1 MLIRLTKTLRICAAG
16 VLALVYSFVVVLP
29 AFASTFVGDVAAAG
43 CLKHQVAAS
52 AAGASDV
59 AANDDDADSGAL
71 ETGQPETPASRCGT
85 CCGLSCGCHGL
96 SCEFALAGRSF
107 SDVSSHMPLQVIARV
122 SQDIERQAAAFIDR
136 PPKLL
141 FSL

>member
-16 VLALVYSFVVVLP
+16 VLVLVYSFVVVLP

-52 AAGASDV
+52 AAGGPAV
-59 AANDDDADSGAL
+59 AANGHDADSGAL
-71 ETGQPETPASRCGT
+71 ETEPETPASRCGT

-122 SQDIERQAAAFIDR
+122 SPDIERQAAAFIDR

-141 FSL
+141 VSL